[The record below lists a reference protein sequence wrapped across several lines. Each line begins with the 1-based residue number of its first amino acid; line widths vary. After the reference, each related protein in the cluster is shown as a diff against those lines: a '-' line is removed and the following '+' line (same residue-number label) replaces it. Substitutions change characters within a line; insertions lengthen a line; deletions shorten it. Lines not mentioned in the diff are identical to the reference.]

1 MTTPWRIAHSLALH
15 AGLTT
20 MLASGCSS
28 NPPPQAA
35 GTRSDSVA
43 VGYGTQSKDDVSGSV
58 ASLSDE
64 QLDGVRAARV
74 EELLQ
79 GRVAGVQVFRRA
91 NGDLAV
97 RIRGAGSI
105 LGNGGEPLY
114 VIDGVPIVTGG
125 FGGALAGIPP
135 ADIHRIDVLKD
146 AGATAIYG
154 VRGANGVVL
163 VTTKRRR

>member
-1 MTTPWRIAHSLALH
+1 MTTRRQIAHSLALR
-15 AGLTT
+15 AGLAS
-20 MLASGCSS
+20 MLASGCAS
-28 NPPPQAA
+28 NPPAE
-35 GTRSDSVA
+35 TVA
-43 VGYGTQSKDDVSGSV
+43 PGPEAVPIGYGTQARENVSGSV

-64 QLDGVRAARV
+64 QLDQVRATRV

-79 GRVAGVQVFRRA
+79 GRVAGVQVFRKA
-91 NGDLAV
+91 NGDLSV

-105 LGNGGEPLY
+105 LGNSGEPLY
-114 VIDGVPIVTGG
+114 VIDGFPVAAGG
-125 FGGALAGIPP
+125 LGSALAGIPP

-154 VRGANGVVL
+154 VRAANGVIL